1 MGKGALTALR
11 KTSVATAR
19 SSVASCCRA
28 MSRSAPSTSSP
39 SRWISS
45 LSSERSPE
53 PFQSAAK
60 STDRSSAKSV
70 ETTRPVATSTSLTC
84 IFDMPEP
91 MSKAARRRRP
101 ERSAIV
107 PALSSVGR

>member
-1 MGKGALTALR
+1 
-11 KTSVATAR
+11 
-19 SSVASCCRA
+19 

-45 LSSERSPE
+45 LNSERSPDR
-53 PFQSAAK
+53 FQSAAK

-107 PALSSVGR
+107 PALSIQWLDRGPAGGVPCCLQVSYARTRDFSPI